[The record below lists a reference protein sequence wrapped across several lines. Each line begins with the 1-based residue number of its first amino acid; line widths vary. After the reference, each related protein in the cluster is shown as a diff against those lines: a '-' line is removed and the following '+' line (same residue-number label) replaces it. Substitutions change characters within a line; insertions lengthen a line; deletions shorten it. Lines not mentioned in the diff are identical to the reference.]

1 MVPRDNGG
9 PPSDPSPDAATRPK
23 LVGVRQSLSGTNLY
37 EIGVAI
43 VAIAVAML
51 IGFCAVWLGFGPN

>member
-9 PPSDPSPDAATRPK
+9 PPSDPFPDAATRPK

-51 IGFCAVWLGFGPN
+51 IGFCAVWLGFGPH